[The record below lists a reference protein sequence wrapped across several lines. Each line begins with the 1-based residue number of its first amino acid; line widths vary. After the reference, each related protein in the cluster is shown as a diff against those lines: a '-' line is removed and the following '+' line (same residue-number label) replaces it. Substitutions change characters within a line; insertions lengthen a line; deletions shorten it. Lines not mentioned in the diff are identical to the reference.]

1 MSPYRKA
8 GYVNLSVRAQLTM
21 SNVNNNCKTDND
33 SIAKN
38 VKKKKSPSENFPSHA
53 KKSLKLSALH
63 VLQQENNSAFRQKTN
78 TQNSFFCIKQRR
90 RKKKKKDLKAYQ
102 TLAPGTP
109 QFPALHCRSKSLLAA
124 MCDHA
129 SQS

>member
-1 MSPYRKA
+1 MSPYRNA

-21 SNVNNNCKTDND
+21 STVNNNCKTD
-33 SIAKN
+33 SKKC
-38 VKKKKSPSENFPSHA
+38 KKKKSPSENFPSHA

-124 MCDHA
+124 TCDHA